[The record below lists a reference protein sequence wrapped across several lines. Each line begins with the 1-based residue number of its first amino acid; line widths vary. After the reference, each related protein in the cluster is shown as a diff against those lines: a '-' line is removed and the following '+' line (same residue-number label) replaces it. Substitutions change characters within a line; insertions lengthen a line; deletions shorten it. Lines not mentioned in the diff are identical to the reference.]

1 MVNTTTTVLYQLDLL
16 NKQNITV
23 NSKLSSGEAIQTG
36 SEDAKLYGDIISTE
50 GTLLSLEGVK
60 EQLDKTLTYNTTS
73 DSTVSSLKDSMDN
86 IMSEVLTA
94 INDTIDDDTRSSM
107 SSNVE
112 NIKESI
118 FNMLNEDINGVYLF
132 AGTNSNEA
140 PFIME
145 ENNDITY
152 TGSLTNKTTLVDE
165 GLYIDQGLTGMDIMF
180 YTTNEAI
187 PGETLT
193 FDADE
198 RIIDANNNEWSFID
212 HNFDGEIDYDVLYLD
227 GELINGSFYGTTNGT
242 LDVELNEDGKYEL
255 INTQTVSL
263 EAKAS
268 YLDLLDEIIYALDN
282 KDLEGNTIS
291 SADAK
296 VILSNSIELMSESYD
311 SINASH
317 AKLGGSIASFD
328 NYSELNST
336 KILNY
341 SVFYQEYAAADLT
354 EAALEAQSLEII
366 YSALYSTISKMNS
379 LSLVNYL

>member
-118 FNMLNEDINGVYLF
+118 FNMLNEDINEVYLF

-140 PFIME
+140 PFVMD

>member
-140 PFIME
+140 PFVMD

>member
-1 MVNTTTTVLYQLDLL
+1 ME
-16 NKQNITV
+16 
-23 NSKLSSGEAIQTG
+23 S
-36 SEDAKLYGDIISTE
+36 II
-50 GTLLSLEGVK
+50 
-60 EQLDKTLTYNTTS
+60 
-73 DSTVSSLKDSMDN
+73 
-86 IMSEVLTA
+86 SEVLTA

-112 NIKESI
+112 NIKELI
-118 FNMLNEDINGVYLF
+118 FNMINEDINGVYLF
-132 AGTNSNEA
+132 AGVDSNDA
-140 PFIME
+140 PFVMD

-152 TGSLTNKTTLVDE
+152 VGSLTNKTTLVDE

-193 FDADE
+193 FDIDD

-212 HNFDGEIDYDVLYLD
+212 HNFDGEIDYDALYLD
-227 GELINGSFYGTTNGT
+227 GELTNGSFYGTFNGT
-242 LDVELNEDGKYEL
+242 LDVELNDEGKYEL
-255 INTQTVSL
+255 VNTQTVSL

-282 KDLEGNTIS
+282 KDIDGNAIS
-291 SADAK
+291 SADSK
-296 VILSNSIELMSESYD
+296 VVLSNSIELMNEAYD

-317 AKLGGSIASFD
+317 AKLGGSISSFD
-328 NYSELNST
+328 NYSEQNST

-341 SVFYQEYAAADLT
+341 SIFYQEYAAADLT
-354 EAALEAQSLEII
+354 EAALEAQSLELI